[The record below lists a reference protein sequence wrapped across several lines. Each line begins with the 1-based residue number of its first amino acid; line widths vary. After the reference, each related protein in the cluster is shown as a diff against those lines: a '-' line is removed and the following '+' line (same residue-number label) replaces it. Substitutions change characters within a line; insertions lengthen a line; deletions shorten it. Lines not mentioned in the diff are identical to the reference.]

1 MNFDLTEEQK
11 RLKKAVREF
20 AEAEVAPGAAERDRE
35 SRFPTELIPKLAK
48 RRLFGI
54 MAPKKY
60 GGAGLDSLSAAIV
73 IEEIARVDGSTALTV
88 ASHNS
93 LAVRH
98 LYQYGSE
105 AQRRRF
111 VTRLASGKVLG
122 AWALTEPKAGSDA
135 SALETTARLE
145 GDHWLLNGQKM
156 FITQGTVAGIY
167 IIMASTD
174 RKRGAKGI
182 SAFVVEKGVP
192 GLTPG
197 QPTNRFGVRAS
208 DTAPLSLEKVR
219 IPKENLIGNLNEGYT
234 QAMEMLS
241 GGRIGIGAMA
251 VGLARAS
258 LEAAVRHACARVQF
272 GKPIAEHEAIQFM
285 LADIATELEAARLL
299 VYQAARLRDLGRPY
313 RKEASMAKLFA
324 SEMAMRA
331 TNKAMQIHGGYGFL
345 KDYPVERYLR
355 DAKLC
360 EIGEGTSE
368 IQRLIIAK
376 EVLKGTPSAHRRG
389 VADS

>member
-20 AEAEVAPGAAERDRE
+20 AEAEVGPGAAERDRE